1 MTLMPRRRLGCGHNG
16 AGGMCVV
23 QVTLRA
29 YHASLPYFD
38 GKWTSVGSKTFQG
51 LGTQELDLCGARVRA
66 MPAEV
71 VAEGEGNLE
80 YIVGTPAEAGA
91 VVYPLALLF

>member
-1 MTLMPRRRLGCGHNG
+1 MPQRRLGCGHDG

-38 GKWTSVGSKTFQG
+38 GKWTSVGGKAFER
-51 LGTQELDLCGARVRA
+51 LGTQELDLCEVRVKA

-71 VAEGEGNLE
+71 MVAEGEENLE
-80 YIVGTPAEAGA
+80 YIVGTPAEAKA
-91 VVYPLALLF
+91 VVYPLALVF